1 MNHIESQAK
10 RSKAILGLIKKV
22 AKNEVEDNINSI
34 KSRQDI
40 LEEDINDLMGRIK
53 KEKALKENM
62 LTLIG
67 SSAFVAMGR
76 AVNEK
81 KEDKNYSNYRKLIDL
96 LSKLYNTYNQLSKED
111 NPQFLN
117 SLVNELQEETKSVH
131 DLMRDSL
138 KSERDNQ
145 YRCLSDAYIKLINLI
160 DNIKKNR
167 HTLRTVKEVV
177 KESHEETIAY
187 QLDDSLCSQIVL
199 NEEDINNSLHDYIE
213 RRMIQKYNRF
223 YDYRVKNDK
232 PDMDK
237 YTEFKTNA
245 SVTIPYKILAKNK
258 LNSVDFYLEEL
269 CENIQDD
276 YAFLTNVNKVY
287 INFNPS
293 YESIKVIVTYMTLV
307 KNSQLKTRIK

>member
-1 MNHIESQAK
+1 
-10 RSKAILGLIKKV
+10 
-22 AKNEVEDNINSI
+22 
-34 KSRQDI
+34 

-81 KEDKNYSNYRKLIDL
+81 KEDKNYSNYRKLIDS

-117 SLVNELQEETKSVH
+117 SLVNGLQEETKSVH
-131 DLMRDSL
+131 DLMRESL

-187 QLDDSLCSQIVL
+187 QLDDSLCNQIVL

>member
-1 MNHIESQAK
+1 MNYIESQAK
-10 RSKAILGLIKKV
+10 RSKAILGLIKKL
-22 AKNEVEDNINSI
+22 AKNEIEDNINST

-111 NPQFLN
+111 NLQFLN
-117 SLVNELQEETKSVH
+117 SLVNGLQEETKSVH

-167 HTLRTVKEVV
+167 PTLRTVKEVV
-177 KESHEETIAY
+177 EESHEETIAY

-269 CENIQDD
+269 YENMQDD

-293 YESIKVIVTYMTLV
+293 YECIEVIVTYKTLV
-307 KNSQLKTRIK
+307 KNSQLN